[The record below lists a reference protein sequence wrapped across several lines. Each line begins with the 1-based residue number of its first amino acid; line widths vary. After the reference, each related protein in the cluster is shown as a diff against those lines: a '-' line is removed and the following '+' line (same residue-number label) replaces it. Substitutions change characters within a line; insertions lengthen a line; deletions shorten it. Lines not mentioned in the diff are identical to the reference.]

1 MNPVYRSLFWKR
13 TLASLIS
20 LDQWRKQKNIRVS
33 ACVCYIRLNE
43 KSCNPRAVLKIKDVL
58 EFDGLRDLCGKG
70 SPQGSFEG
78 KTQTSRRNS
87 VFEYLEIRR
96 GTVPS
101 SGFNFT
107 RSRRNGH
114 QKGIGIVKR
123 YVIHHLI
130 ASRGV
135 TERMNYFY
143 YSFFGPPFDSCVSVF
158 YYYYF
163 FFVRSFHA
171 NNNGCCCVRAN
182 TRFPRRNG
190 EKPTRRTTVTVHPRF
205 VVTSQFSEND
215 NPAWS
220 REIADFKSHPR
231 PYIIIFT
238 GLLSVPRYR
247 WHFSF
252 PSLLFRCTNIG
263 QTERERVFFLILLCL
278 GVFFFVGV
286 LLFWGA
292 DNTKYDGR
300 KTQQYHI
307 FIIHGFLC
315 FFARRTNK

>member
-33 ACVCYIRLNE
+33 ACVCCIRLNE

-70 SPQGSFEG
+70 SPQGSFVG

-163 FFVRSFHA
+163 FFRSVISCEQQRLLLRACEYPLSKEERWKADPQNYCHRAPAVRGHQ
-171 NNNGCCCVRAN
+171 
-182 TRFPRRNG
+182 P
-190 EKPTRRTTVTVHPRF
+190 
-205 VVTSQFSEND
+205 
-215 NPAWS
+215 
-220 REIADFKSHPR
+220 
-231 PYIIIFT
+231 
-238 GLLSVPRYR
+238 
-247 WHFSF
+247 
-252 PSLLFRCTNIG
+252 
-263 QTERERVFFLILLCL
+263 VF
-278 GVFFFVGV
+278 G
-286 LLFWGA
+286 
-292 DNTKYDGR
+292 KR
-300 KTQQYHI
+300 
-307 FIIHGFLC
+307 
-315 FFARRTNK
+315 